1 MYTMTVRKMDDDAAK
16 KLKELARAKGLSL
29 EQLSRQILTDY
40 ARAPELRAA
49 EERFAS
55 LSREMIKLYQ
65 AQTAELADRL
75 AANTH
80 AIERIIEIMEGGK
93 HEH

>member
-29 EQLSRQILTDY
+29 EQLARQILTDY

-65 AQTAELADRL
+65 AQTAELA
-75 AANTH
+75 TH